1 MQECM
6 FFQKHLFREASYI
19 YATQCAPLCI
29 EGKEPERSVSKPKEY
44 NNESTKKVNVHDSAS
59 KENDNVKQSTDS

>member
-1 MQECM
+1 M
-6 FFQKHLFREASYI
+6 FFQKHFFLEVSYI
-19 YATQCAPLCI
+19 YGTQCVPLCI